1 MCQYDMCVCCEALDL
16 KQAFQLMVFFISELH
31 FIMRVEYWLLCV
43 CERVCDVAICTFDE
57 CVFVSQSHYHLFH
70 IKLNLSS
77 RLVII
82 IIVYTVCVCVFAQW
96 PLSFLLLLLLLQCVF
111 SSFSIFLLHWL
122 LYPFCMFWWE
132 RQRRRERKQ
141 QQELYPFKICRN
153 SIALLSNSEW
163 WNSCCYL
170 FTFTPWT
177 IYAIISRPAQHMHQH
192 KMKNFFSLDNCSERG
207 RENVNVIHFEWWA
220 FELSYAVVG
229 IFFHI
234 LFSIH
239 IKSQVK
245 GKFV

>member
-1 MCQYDMCVCCEALDL
+1 MTFIISAAATAAAAVCFFFFFHFSFAL
-16 KQAFQLMVFFISELH
+16 
-31 FIMRVEYWLLCV
+31 
-43 CERVCDVAICTFDE
+43 
-57 CVFVSQSHYHLFH
+57 
-70 IKLNLSS
+70 
-77 RLVII
+77 II
-82 IIVYTVCVCVFAQW
+82 IPI
-96 PLSFLLLLLLLQCVF
+96 
-111 SSFSIFLLHWL
+111 LHVL
-122 LYPFCMFWWE
+122 MGKTKAE
-132 RQRRRERKQ
+132 RERKQ

-245 GKFV
+245 GKFE